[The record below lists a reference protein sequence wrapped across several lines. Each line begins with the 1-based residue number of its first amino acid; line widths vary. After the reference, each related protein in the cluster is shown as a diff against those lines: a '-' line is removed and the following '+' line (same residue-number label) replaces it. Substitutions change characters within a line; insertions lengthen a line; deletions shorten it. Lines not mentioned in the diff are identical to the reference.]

1 MARRSGGGQSVA
13 AQSAEVEQ
21 HTRLVTLCPAV
32 SMRERIIGML
42 TDAGAEVT
50 GTSIDVGP
58 DGQMIENTHV
68 EFRPVAAELRLVG
81 VSWAGYAG
89 ASVTGTAD
97 NGRCS
102 RMSHSR
108 ASIQLIA
115 AHGGEPPGTD

>member
-68 EFRPVAAELRLVG
+68 EFRPVAAEPAVGRGVMGRLRRRFSDRHRG
-81 VSWAGYAG
+81 
-89 ASVTGTAD
+89 
-97 NGRCS
+97 
-102 RMSHSR
+102 
-108 ASIQLIA
+108 
-115 AHGGEPPGTD
+115 